1 MDLDITAQ
9 VRRDTLR
16 QALNDLIA
24 VANKMP
30 PGAPGAIHMG
40 TMVLMAKDMLKEIT
54 AAEIARGIHHPET
67 T

>member
-1 MDLDITAQ
+1 MELDITAQ
-9 VRRDTLR
+9 IRRDTLR

-24 VANKMP
+24 VAAKMP

-40 TMVLMAKDMLKEIT
+40 SMVINAKDMLKELT